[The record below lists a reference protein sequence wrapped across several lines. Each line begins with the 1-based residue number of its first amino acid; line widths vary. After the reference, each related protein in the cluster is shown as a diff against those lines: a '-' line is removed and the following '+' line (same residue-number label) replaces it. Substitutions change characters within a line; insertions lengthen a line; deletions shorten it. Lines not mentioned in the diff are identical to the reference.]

1 MNHETIEWIAQ
12 NKDTWFAICRARG
25 KAFAGDEVME
35 AFEMLHQKAKQNP
48 DFSTVFTVFLTV
60 YENELPFFA
69 PAKKAVNRT
78 RGIIWNS
85 DKGYSKNIHHSA

>member
-69 PAKKAVNRT
+69 PAKRL
-78 RGIIWNS
+78 
-85 DKGYSKNIHHSA
+85 